1 MLFFTGY
8 LQNPEVSFLFPFVN
22 PINKLRNANI
32 DVCICISQL
41 TFCRVFTR
49 CFRTKAVIFPAPALS
64 SLLAED
70 CLASLSLAAD
80 AVSSRMAPASRL
92 LFACPAFHA
101 AFTMVYLPYRNP
113 RPRPYL
119 LPRLLRRCGRQKK
132 AFLSDGQKRFSY
144 FPGFLQPGNIQNRRC
159 IVYL

>member
-1 MLFFTGY
+1 MQYASDLQMKILAYCNIVLHIICLMQILCFFFTEY

-41 TFCRVFTR
+41 TFCRAFTR

-80 AVSSRMAPASRL
+80 AVSSRIAPASRL

-113 RPRPYL
+113 RPCPYL
-119 LPRLLRRCGRQKK
+119 LL
-132 AFLSDGQKRFSY
+132 
-144 FPGFLQPGNIQNRRC
+144 
-159 IVYL
+159 